1 MPCAGGEPT
10 ARSSPAGSRDCSVS
24 ALESLIDICHNA
36 VVPFDGG
43 WLHRKGATPHDQ
55 GPVVIPGSRG
65 ALSYLVVPTGDGAG
79 CGHSLAHGAGR
90 KWSRSEARERMRER
104 FRSEALLRTPLGN
117 PVICED
123 RSLLFEEAPQA
134 YKKSTAWLPTSW
146 RSVRAASW
154 PPCARCSPTRSGPAR
169 RTGRASE
176 GAQRRTTATTRHEPP
191 WRSVAGERSG

>member
-1 MPCAGGEPT
+1 M
-10 ARSSPAGSRDCSVS
+10 
-24 ALESLIDICHNA
+24 
-36 VVPFDGG
+36 VPFNGG

-134 YKKSTAWLPTSW
+134 YKKIDRVVADLVEVGACRVVATLRPLLTYK
-146 RSVRAASW
+146 V
-154 PPCARCSPTRSGPAR
+154 RSGPADAAR
-169 RTGRASE
+169 D
-176 GAQRRTTATTRHEPP
+176 
-191 WRSVAGERSG
+191 